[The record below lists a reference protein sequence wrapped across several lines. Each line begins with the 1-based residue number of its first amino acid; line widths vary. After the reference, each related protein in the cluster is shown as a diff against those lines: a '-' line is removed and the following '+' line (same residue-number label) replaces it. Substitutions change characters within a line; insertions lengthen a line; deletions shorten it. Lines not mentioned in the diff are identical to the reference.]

1 MYNHTDANRIQT
13 VKTKQG
19 MKIKKD
25 TPKKKPT
32 VKKTKPMG
40 KAKKTI
46 SINIY
51 DFVRIFKHAEND

>member
-1 MYNHTDANRIQT
+1 MPHMYNHTDANRIQT

-46 SINIY
+46 SY
-51 DFVRIFKHAEND
+51 